1 MIHFT
6 KLFYRNFLSTGNA
19 GTTILLDKSPT
30 TLIQGQSGAGKSTL
44 IDALCF
50 GLYGKPFRNINKP
63 QLVNSIN
70 QKQCEV
76 TVEFIVNSRHYKIVR
91 GIKPAKFDIF
101 CDNKLLSQDAAVKD
115 YQNVLEQQI
124 LMMSFKTFT
133 QIVILGSTS
142 YTPFMQLAAAARREV
157 IEDILDIGVFSTMNQ
172 LLKQQIIDTKE
183 EMSRVDSEIKTLKEK
198 ADGLKRLI
206 DVISTKQQD
215 EIVEINE
222 KIKEIT
228 TTIKTH
234 EVQVEEKVG
243 ENKELS
249 EKTKKL
255 KELFDASSKL
265 AESVAIA
272 ESKHAELQHNCDF
285 FDNNDSCPTCN
296 QGISGEHKMKMI
308 NDLNISLENNQE
320 KLENFKTMRARI
332 KSRIDEMQALMDKMV
347 ENNSRIESLT
357 TSISLLQTQE
367 MGLLD
372 KLGKIQEQ
380 SHTNINVPKGELK
393 DVARS
398 VLSLVDLKKELS
410 DKRQLQ
416 EGASV
421 LLRDTGIKTAIIR
434 EYLPIINKLINKYL
448 TELELFIEFNLDEQ
462 FNEVIKSRHR
472 DEFTYDSFS
481 AGEALRIDLAMLF
494 AWRHIAKIKNSAS
507 CNLLILDEIL
517 VGRLDSTNSDI
528 VINMINQL
536 AHDGNNIFAISHG
549 DHLQDR
555 FRSVIR
561 FEKQG
566 DYSVMSATV

>member
-1 MIHFT
+1 
-6 KLFYRNFLSTGNA
+6 
-19 GTTILLDKSPT
+19 
-30 TLIQGQSGAGKSTL
+30 
-44 IDALCF
+44 
-50 GLYGKPFRNINKP
+50 
-63 QLVNSIN
+63 
-70 QKQCEV
+70 
-76 TVEFIVNSRHYKIVR
+76 
-91 GIKPAKFDIF
+91 
-101 CDNKLLSQDAAVKD
+101 
-115 YQNVLEQQI
+115 LE
-124 LMMSFKTFT
+124 S
-133 QIVILGSTS
+133 
-142 YTPFMQLAAAARREV
+142 
-157 IEDILDIGVFSTMNQ
+157 
-172 LLKQQIIDTKE
+172 
-183 EMSRVDSEIKTLKEK
+183 
-198 ADGLKRLI
+198 
-206 DVISTKQQD
+206 
-215 EIVEINE
+215 
-222 KIKEIT
+222 
-228 TTIKTH
+228 
-234 EVQVEEKVG
+234 
-243 ENKELS
+243 
-249 EKTKKL
+249 
-255 KELFDASSKL
+255 
-265 AESVAIA
+265 
-272 ESKHAELQHNCDF
+272 
-285 FDNNDSCPTCN
+285 
-296 QGISGEHKMKMI
+296 
-308 NDLNISLENNQE
+308 NQE

-332 KSRIDEMQALMDKMV
+332 KSRIDEMQVHMDKMV

-372 KLGKIQEQ
+372 KLSRIQEQ
-380 SHTNINVPKGELK
+380 SHTNINVPKSELK

-566 DYSVMSATV
+566 DYSVMATTA

>member
-198 ADGLKRLI
+198 AEGLKRLI

-249 EKTKKL
+249 DKTKKL

-272 ESKHAELQHNCDF
+272 ESKHAELQHDCDF

-372 KLGKIQEQ
+372 KLGRIQEQ

-393 DVARS
+393 DVARN
-398 VLSLVDLKKELS
+398 VLSLVELKKELS